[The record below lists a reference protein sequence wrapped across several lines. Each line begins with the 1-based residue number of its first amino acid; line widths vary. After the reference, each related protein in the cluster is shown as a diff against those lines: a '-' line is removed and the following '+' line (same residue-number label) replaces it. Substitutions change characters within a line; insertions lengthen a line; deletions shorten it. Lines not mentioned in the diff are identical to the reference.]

1 VRIGL
6 GTYAYFWRKEHWGIA
21 DMLRA
26 TAERGIR
33 LFQICDDERVAAL
46 DVAGLRGLRALADDL
61 GIALEL
67 GTRGVDPVHLTRYLD
82 LAGALDAP
90 LVRSM
95 VPRDGGAAGAEPLLR
110 AVLPAFEDGGVAL
123 ALETYEQLPTRD
135 LVALVETIASPA
147 LGICLDP
154 ANCVAALEDPADVIA
169 TCAPYVR
176 DIHVKDAAFSRRDG
190 WVGFTYSGAP
200 AGTGQI
206 PLDAVIAVAP
216 DAARIVEH
224 WLPWQGDAAT
234 TASLEEDWTTATLDY
249 LKEHSP

>member
-6 GTYAYFWRKEHWGIA
+6 GTYAYFWRKETWSIA

-26 TAERGIR
+26 TAARGIS

-46 DVAGLRGLRALADDL
+46 DDAGLRELRALADDL
-61 GIALEL
+61 GIELEL
-67 GTRGVDPVHLTRYLD
+67 GTRGVDPAHLARYLE
-82 LAGALDAP
+82 LAVALRAP

-95 VPRDGGAAGAEPLLR
+95 VPRGADDAEASLRIALAGY
-110 AVLPAFEDGGVAL
+110 EDAGVVL

-135 LVALVETIASPA
+135 LVALVETVASPA

-154 ANCVAALEDPADVIA
+154 ANCVAALETPAEVIA
-169 TCAPYVR
+169 MCAPYVR
-176 DIHVKDAAFSRRDG
+176 DIHVKDAAFARQDG
-190 WVGFTYSGAP
+190 WVGFTWSGAP

-206 PLDAVIAVAP
+206 PLPAVLAVAP

-224 WLPWQGDAAT
+224 WLPWQGDPET
-234 TASLEEDWTTATLDY
+234 TAAREDDWTTATLEY
-249 LKEHSP
+249 LKEHSDV